1 MTIPAIQDFAPDAKS
16 DLAVMLTG
24 GGARAAYQVGLL
36 KGLARHFP
44 DLRIDIITGV
54 SAGAINAMYL
64 AAATGSLRQKAHDL
78 ERLWIDLSCSTIY
91 DFHLRALIPKWGKR
105 SLRGLLDTQP
115 LRELMSRVLGVPSW
129 APIDSIEDNIRR
141 GDLTALALMTLDY
154 STGQNVRWV
163 QGRYFDVHEGPNRR
177 TEPTRFTVEHVMASS
192 ALPFVFP
199 AARIGNAWH
208 GDGGIRLST
217 PFSSALHLG
226 ATHIIAMSTGY
237 QRTPAE
243 ASMPLVPGYPPS
255 AQILN
260 QLVNA
265 IFIDALDEDA
275 ARMERMNEML
285 RKMRPEDRGGM
296 KPIDLLVLRPTI
308 DLGKLAGDYERYLPR
323 KLKLLVRIL
332 GGNETESSDLVSML
346 MFERPYTRALIDAG
360 EADVESRIDEI
371 RVFLGD
377 EPSQIVAAS

>member
-1 MTIPAIQDFAPDAKS
+1 MPAPITATFTGLSYAGVPFEMDEAVTVPDLHLVPTQERPEPG

-141 GDLTALALMTLDY
+141 GDL
-154 STGQNVRWV
+154 
-163 QGRYFDVHEGPNRR
+163 
-177 TEPTRFTVEHVMASS
+177 
-192 ALPFVFP
+192 
-199 AARIGNAWH
+199 
-208 GDGGIRLST
+208 
-217 PFSSALHLG
+217 
-226 ATHIIAMSTGY
+226 
-237 QRTPAE
+237 
-243 ASMPLVPGYPPS
+243 
-255 AQILN
+255 
-260 QLVNA
+260 
-265 IFIDALDEDA
+265 
-275 ARMERMNEML
+275 
-285 RKMRPEDRGGM
+285 
-296 KPIDLLVLRPTI
+296 
-308 DLGKLAGDYERYLPR
+308 
-323 KLKLLVRIL
+323 
-332 GGNETESSDLVSML
+332 
-346 MFERPYTRALIDAG
+346 
-360 EADVESRIDEI
+360 
-371 RVFLGD
+371 
-377 EPSQIVAAS
+377 